1 MRLREI
7 GIPLLLILGSAPPI
21 AEAGSY
27 WSDGLNA
34 VRTYQMPGFAMERRD
49 QRPPPSVERGGDRR
63 RERGV
68 GSPDT
73 SGNGAQGNAGDKSD
87 NANRQSR
94 LSPEQRR
101 ALRRQIDEAGQD
113 IYTPKR

>member
-1 MRLREI
+1 MRLRQI
-7 GIPLLLILGSAPPI
+7 GIPLLLFLGSAPAI
-21 AEAGSY
+21 AGAGGF

-34 VRTYQMPGFAMERRD
+34 VRTYQMPGFAMERSD
-49 QRPPPSVERGGDRR
+49 QRRGPSVDRGSDRR
-63 RERGV
+63 HERRSG
-68 GSPDT
+68 GSES
-73 SGNGAQGNAGDKSD
+73 SGDGPQGNPGHQQD

>member
-1 MRLREI
+1 MRVRQI
-7 GIPLLLILGSAPPI
+7 GIPLLLILGSAP
-21 AEAGSY
+21 AFVEASGF
-27 WSDGLNA
+27 WSEGLNA
-34 VRTYQMPGFAMERRD
+34 VRTYQMPGFAMDRSDQRRGPSVDRGDDRRQERRHGERKSSGDGPQGDFGD
-49 QRPPPSVERGGDRR
+49 Q
-63 RERGV
+63 
-68 GSPDT
+68 
-73 SGNGAQGNAGDKSD
+73 QD